1 MHNISW
7 WRTSLGEDEISG
19 ITSAIN
25 NECISQGP
33 LTLEF
38 EKKITE
44 LLNVPYAVATTSG
57 SVALLMALMALGIGR
72 DDEVIVPNRT
82 WVATAH
88 AGLLL
93 GAKIVLVDVLPD
105 IPIMDVSQI
114 RAKITSRT
122 KAIIPV
128 HLNGR
133 SVNMAELNQLGRE
146 FNIPIV
152 EDACQAL
159 FSRNSSGFLG
169 TQSDIG
175 CFSLGVTK
183 LLTTGQGGLL
193 VTKQKHLYEKLLSV
207 RNHGVVDN
215 FTDTWN
221 GLGCNFKFT
230 DILAALGL
238 AQLSKATQRINHTQ
252 KIYTLYK
259 ERLAAN
265 DCVKLIPVDSDNG
278 ELSLFIEVLCNK
290 RGDLVNYLQS
300 KGIQTRPSL
309 PSLHTSNYIGNH
321 GVFPNSELFATSSL
335 FLPCGPSQ
343 PLENVVAVLDAINN
357 FSRL

>member
-1 MHNISW
+1 MHKISW
-7 WRTSLGEDEISG
+7 WRTAFGEDEISG
-19 ITSAIN
+19 ITNAIN
-25 NECISQGP
+25 NEFISQGP
-33 LTLEF
+33 LTIEF
-38 EKKITE
+38 EKKIIE

-57 SVALLMALMALGIGR
+57 SVALLMAFMALGIGR

-105 IPIMDVSQI
+105 IPIMDVAQV
-114 RAKITSRT
+114 RAKITPRT

-133 SVNMAELNQLGRE
+133 SVNMAELNKLGRE

-183 LLTTGQGGLL
+183 LLSTGQGGIL
-193 VTKQKHLYEKLLSV
+193 VTKHKHLYEKLLLI

-215 FTDTWN
+215 FTDAWN
-221 GLGCNFKFT
+221 SLGCNFKFT
-230 DILAALGL
+230 DMLAAFGL
-238 AQLSKATQRINHTQ
+238 AQLSKATQRIQHIK
-252 KIYTLYK
+252 KIYALY
-259 ERLAAN
+259 EEGLAGN
-265 DCVKLIPVDSDNG
+265 DLVKLIPVNSELG
-278 ELSLFIEVLCNK
+278 ELSLFIEALCHN
-290 RGDLVNYLQS
+290 RSDLIEYLQA
-300 KGIQTRPSL
+300 KKIQVRPSL
-309 PSLHTSNYIGNH
+309 PSLHSACYLGNR
-321 GVFPNSELFATSSL
+321 GDFPNSKIFAESSF
-335 FLPCGPSQ
+335 FLPCGPGQ
-343 PLENVVAVLDAINN
+343 PIQNVDIVLQALSN
-357 FSRL
+357 FSRM